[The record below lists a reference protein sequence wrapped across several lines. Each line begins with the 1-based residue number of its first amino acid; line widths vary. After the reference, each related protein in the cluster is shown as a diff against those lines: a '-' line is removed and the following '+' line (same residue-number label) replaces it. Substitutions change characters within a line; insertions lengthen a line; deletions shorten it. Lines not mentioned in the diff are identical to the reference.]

1 MKILVKNKKW
11 NISFQTKVLICDIKE
26 SNGIFSIYFQYN
38 GNNITIKSKNID
50 NTLKYL
56 DEIFKQETKK
66 IKENF

>member
-26 SNGIFSIYFQYN
+26 NNGIFSIYFQYN

-56 DEIFKQETKK
+56 DEIFKKETKK
-66 IKENF
+66 IKQNF